1 MSVFPALSRSECSE
15 AQVWE
20 RAWTIEEMRQNSTS
34 WSLAADSGLFLFLQD
49 FSQRMLSQTH
59 DMEKQLDAL
68 IRDTTAT
75 DVCLHSVFNDFIML
89 SNTQFIENRVYDEEV
104 EDSVPKADVS
114 EPEQEKTREQKEA
127 ELIPKM
133 QEAVSYGLK
142 VLESAFEHLDLKA
155 GNSDSEDEEA
165 PDREDAILE
174 PKDLYVDRPLP
185 FLIGS
190 QAFMEQEDVGLGDL
204 SSDEMSVDSDR
215 DSVVETED
223 GKAAVHSDEDYNQDE
238 EETPELI
245 KKKSSMLSYDDEDE
259 DEDSDIFG
267 DSDKEDEEESKSTQQ
282 ASFAD
287 ELAARIKGETKP
299 EADRASLS
307 SKKKSKIQRE
317 SKPAPPEDEDSDD
330 MFKPPKMED
339 EEEEEEDELSAFGG
353 RSGLFSGGRGLFDD
367 DDEGDLFS
375 DAPKPAAA
383 EEEKHIQHVAKT
395 SPPADSTKSG
405 KKVPVGGV
413 SIFPENSL
421 FGSGPELR
429 PELSKENGAPAVR
442 APPGGGLFDEED
454 DDFFTGPS
462 VQSSEPVKETKSK
475 RAVDLFEDEDEDL
488 FSDKSSPHSK
498 REEEAPQ
505 EKPPQKK
512 MPAGAV
518 SLFGPGTKSLLS
530 EGLKKQQNGFAPE
543 SKSSPKPQSR
553 GLFSDDDDNAAVNG
567 LSPEKSSAAK
577 SGGLFSDDEDSVVF
591 PSVPKNQSK
600 PETLNQTR
608 TKKPAVSLFDDE
620 EEEDEEDLFASA
632 AKSKPK
638 ALQTKAS
645 STLFSDDEDQWLSS
659 NAEKS
664 SMKSS
669 VSAPCS
675 LLSVSA
681 PCSLPS
687 VTAPVKSDLF
697 DVNEDDLFAPP
708 QDSSQKTC
716 PRVALLFEDEDEDDK
731 SSLFTVKPAASPK
744 ASPAPAPKDISD
756 SPSTTTDSAEKP
768 LPPASPPPAEAQTRK
783 RPPGAVSLFGGID
796 VLPVTQSRRP
806 AEREDLKEDKKEKS
820 KTKTLSLFD
829 DDEKDEPDGNDSIF
843 ALPKPTNT
851 TKSSEEKASTKS
863 TGVFQDEELLFSHA
877 QQKDNDPDVDLF
889 STSGKT
895 APTSSRG
902 GAGKS
907 SAPSLFSDDDEDDLF
922 SSVKPK
928 TSPLKVAEKKKPVE
942 KAALEKPLEKAALEK
957 AALEKAALEKAAL
970 EKAALEKA
978 ALEKAALEKA
988 ALEKKPVEK
997 AALEKKPVEKA
1008 ALEKAA
1014 LEKAALEKAA
1024 LEKAALE
1031 KAALEKAALEKAAL
1045 EKAALEKAA
1054 LEKAALEK
1062 AALEKAALE
1071 KAALEKAALEKAALE
1086 KAELEK
1092 AELEKAALEKAA
1104 LEKAALEKAALEKAA
1119 LEKAA
1124 LEKAELEKAALEKA
1138 ETSPEPSSESS
1149 ASLLINPAAL
1159 LPGASMSRS
1168 SSGMEASSS
1177 SGVSSSSLSPS
1188 PLTSPLELPR
1198 DPDLGVGFDTP
1209 AHITTLES
1217 AHKSRVKG
1225 SSQRR
1230 PQSRAARQHSAQK
1243 SAPNLGF
1250 EPSAQSLSTPVS
1262 AATSSPSALTLP
1274 VPTDPTDS
1282 SKEPPLSQELSF
1294 PDEDDIFSSDHLFG
1308 ASVASTKSQPS
1319 PAANEKSR
1327 PSPAANEKSRPSP
1340 AANEK
1345 SQPSPAA
1352 NEKSRPS
1359 PAANEKSQPS
1369 PAANEKSRPSPAA
1382 NEKSQ
1387 PSPAANEKSRPS
1399 PAANEAVVKA
1409 EKSVLPSIFDDNMG
1423 DLFQKVK
1430 TKPAA
1435 KKSKP
1440 AGFLEEDDD
1449 LFGSSSAPA
1458 AKSSFS
1464 NTDIFQDAVDPGPK
1478 AQRKHKE
1485 KKIESSLFHDNVD
1498 IFADLSDTFKPKH
1511 KVKTKAEAKSIFDD
1525 DMDDIFSSSTVTAKP
1540 PLQQKKTSARPDPST
1555 DATDIFD
1562 DPLNALGGM

>member
-317 SKPAPPEDEDSDD
+317 SKPAPPEADEDSDD

-988 ALEKKPVEK
+988 ALEK
-997 AALEKKPVEKA
+997 
-1008 ALEKAA
+1008 
-1014 LEKAALEKAA
+1014 
-1024 LEKAALE
+1024 
-1031 KAALEKAALEKAAL
+1031 
-1045 EKAALEKAA
+1045 AALEKAA

-1092 AELEKAALEKAA
+1092 AA
-1104 LEKAALEKAALEKAA
+1104 
-1119 LEKAA
+1119 
-1124 LEKAELEKAALEKA
+1124 LEKAALEKA